1 MSTPSAPPIGV
12 IEHPE
17 LAAALAR
24 IGLTVVGGG
33 AAFLD
38 AARDIRAQATPMPVV
53 IADVQQPGLRGWAQE
68 QSSRATLVVLEREGA
83 IPADIGVHLREPVQL
98 GQVLQALGFGA
109 SAAAFTDVIGRT
121 SGNAAPAGIGA
132 GEAQAAAYMGPPQAV
147 EPFPVI
153 QPQYTPEE
161 SRPPMSDFNA
171 NADQGG
177 FPFATPEQQFPQP
190 VPTQQHANYAQP
202 GVPQVASQHV
212 DPAQQLAQFQ
222 AQYAP
227 ADVAAGS
234 VPPYGAPATQQEF
247 YQAAPAAP
255 QQGYPQAAPAAPDFG
270 FDQFGQPTAP
280 AAPQF
285 QVPAAPEQHFPAAP
299 APVVPQQPQ
308 YQVPQAPAAP
318 EQQFQT
324 PVAPEQFHV
333 PQPSAVPE
341 QSFQVP
347 QVPVVPEQFQMPPA
361 PVAPAIPEQQFQ
373 APVATPLPPAV
384 PEPVFQQPTGDPFA
398 QQAFP
403 QAPIGDAY
411 PTFPEPAAPEPTFAQ
426 PDPAVAL
433 SKEAQEFNLPGF
445 GTGSAFGAAATTSAG
460 FPEIP
465 EVRDEDLKAKVIV
478 SYGGKGGVGKT
489 TCAVLMAQRAA
500 AAGLRVVVVDMNRG
514 QGNIRSYLRLDNP
527 NLPTVYN
534 AAVTGKAQDALISP
548 KVLKENRDSS
558 LPSLGFAVVMSPPH
572 SLADPKIV
580 SAAVY
585 SKVIRFI
592 QTQADLVILD
602 TQIVEAKDTSG
613 LIDNVMVPLLLRGAW
628 GLGVAD
634 MSRPGREDLLKR
646 TQGFINEGV
655 KRDRLMLMV
664 NKAQS
669 FGNAEQQQINE
680 AFSGLSAFLGAAG
693 EDPELA
699 SAMNSGSFDVQNSTL
714 RPILDTALYQAT
726 GRDVFLPDQAPKRRG
741 LFGRRR

>member
-1 MSTPSAPPIGV
+1 MSTSSAPPIGV

-17 LAAALAR
+17 LAAALTR
-24 IGLTVVGGG
+24 IGLTVIGGG

-38 AARDIRAQATPMPVV
+38 AVRDIRAYPTPMPVV
-53 IADVQQPGLRGWAQE
+53 IADDQQPGLRGWAQE
-68 QSSRATLVVLEREGA
+68 QSSRGTLVVLEREGA
-83 IPADIGVHLREPVQL
+83 IPAEVGIHLREPVLL

-109 SAAAFTDVIGRT
+109 SAAAFTDVIGQPSSRSNT
-121 SGNAAPAGIGA
+121 SGIGA
-132 GEAQAAAYMGPPQAV
+132 VETPAAAYMGPPQTEGHTPV
-147 EPFPVI
+147 E
-153 QPQYTPEE
+153 QPQHPEHIPEE
-161 SRPPMSDFNA
+161 TRPPMSDYNA
-171 NADQGG
+171 TPEQAA
-177 FPFATPEQQFPQP
+177 FPFAAPEQQFPQP
-190 VPTQQHANYAQP
+190 LPTQQHANYAQS
-202 GVPQVASQHV
+202 GVPQAAPQHL

-222 AQYAP
+222 AQQLAP
-227 ADVAAGS
+227 EP
-234 VPPYGAPATQQEF
+234 VPAPSPQ
-247 YQAAPAAP
+247 YAAPAVPQMYQQPAP
-255 QQGYPQAAPAAPDFG
+255 QGYPTAPDFG

-280 AAPQF
+280 
-285 QVPAAPEQHFPAAP
+285 
-299 APVVPQQPQ
+299 
-308 YQVPQAPAAP
+308 
-318 EQQFQT
+318 
-324 PVAPEQFHV
+324 
-333 PQPSAVPE
+333 SVPE
-341 QSFQVP
+341 P
-347 QVPVVPEQFQMPPA
+347 QFQMPAAPQYQAPVAPVPEPQFQMPA
-361 PVAPAIPEQQFQ
+361 APQYQEPQYQQPVAPAIPEPQYQ
-373 APVATPLPPAV
+373 APQAIPEPHFQQPVAPAV
-384 PEPVFQQPTGDPFA
+384 PEPQYQAPQAAPAPQYQAPAAPQYQEPQFQQPAGDPFA
-398 QQAFP
+398 QQQFPPAPLGEAFP
-403 QAPIGDAY
+403 TAPS
-411 PTFPEPAAPEPTFAQ
+411 FPEPAAAQAYPEPLVAEPTFSQ
-426 PDPAVAL
+426 PEPAATL

-445 GTGSAFGAAATTSAG
+445 GTGAAFGATATTSAG

-465 EVRDEDLKAKVIV
+465 EVSDENIKAKVIV

-613 LIDNVMVPLLLRGAW
+613 LIDNVMVPLLMRGAW

-646 TQGFINEGV
+646 TQGFINQGV

-726 GRDVFLPDQAPKRRG
+726 GKDVFLPDQAPKRRG

>member
-1 MSTPSAPPIGV
+1 MPAPSAP
-12 IEHPE
+12 
-17 LAAALAR
+17 
-24 IGLTVVGGG
+24 
-33 AAFLD
+33 
-38 AARDIRAQATPMPVV
+38 
-53 IADVQQPGLRGWAQE
+53 QQSYQE
-68 QSSRATLVVLEREGA
+68 
-83 IPADIGVHLREPVQL
+83 P
-98 GQVLQALGFGA
+98 
-109 SAAAFTDVIGRT
+109 
-121 SGNAAPAGIGA
+121 
-132 GEAQAAAYMGPPQAV
+132 
-147 EPFPVI
+147 
-153 QPQYTPEE
+153 
-161 SRPPMSDFNA
+161 
-171 NADQGG
+171 
-177 FPFATPEQQFPQP
+177 
-190 VPTQQHANYAQP
+190 
-202 GVPQVASQHV
+202 
-212 DPAQQLAQFQ
+212 QFQ
-222 AQYAP
+222 
-227 ADVAAGS
+227 
-234 VPPYGAPATQQEF
+234 
-247 YQAAPAAP
+247 APAAP
-255 QQGYPQAAPAAPDFG
+255 QPSFQQPAGDPFAQQQFPPAPIGEAFPAAPAFL
-270 FDQFGQPTAP
+270 
-280 AAPQF
+280 
-285 QVPAAPEQHFPAAP
+285 EPAAP
-299 APVVPQQPQ
+299 APVQA
-308 YQVPQAPAAP
+308 YQEPTAA
-318 EQQFQT
+318 
-324 PVAPEQFHV
+324 
-333 PQPSAVPE
+333 
-341 QSFQVP
+341 
-347 QVPVVPEQFQMPPA
+347 
-361 PVAPAIPEQQFQ
+361 
-373 APVATPLPPAV
+373 
-384 PEPVFQQPTGDPFA
+384 
-398 QQAFP
+398 
-403 QAPIGDAY
+403 
-411 PTFPEPAAPEPTFAQ
+411 EPAFAPEPTAT
-426 PDPAVAL
+426 L
-433 SKEAQEFNLPGF
+433 SKEAQEFSLPGF
-445 GTGSAFGAAATTSAG
+445 GTGAAFGVTGTTSAG

-465 EVRDEDLKAKVIV
+465 DVDDSAIRANVIV

-613 LIDNVMVPLLLRGAW
+613 LIDNVMVPLLMRGAW

-646 TQGFINEGV
+646 TQGFIHQGV

-680 AFSGLSAFLGAAG
+680 AFSGSSAFLGAAG

>member
-38 AARDIRAQATPMPVV
+38 AARDIRAHETPMPVV
-53 IADVQQPGLRGWAQE
+53 IADVPQPGLRGWAQE
-68 QSSRATLVVLEREGA
+68 QASRGTLVVLERTGS
-83 IPADIGVHLREPVQL
+83 IPTEVGVHLREPVQL

-109 SAAAFTDVIGRT
+109 SAAGFTEVIGQ
-121 SGNAAPAGIGA
+121 SSSQVNVAGIGA
-132 GEAQAAAYMGPPQAV
+132 VEAPAAAYMGPPQTAGHS
-147 EPFPVI
+147 PAD
-153 QPQYTPEE
+153 QPQQPQHTSEE
-161 SRPPMSDFNA
+161 NRPPMSDYNA
-171 NADQGG
+171 IPDPAA
-177 FPFATPEQQFPQP
+177 FPFQPPEQQQFPQP
-190 VPTQQHANYAQP
+190 LPTQQHANYAQA
-202 GVPQVASQHV
+202 GVPQVAQHV

-222 AQYAP
+222 AQQ
-227 ADVAAGS
+227 
-234 VPPYGAPATQQEF
+234 VPVE
-247 YQAAPAAP
+247 AAP
-255 QQGYPQAAPAAPDFG
+255 QYQAPAFPQAAPAVPDFG
-270 FDQFGQPTAP
+270 FEQLAQPAAAVVPEPQFQMP
-280 AAPQF
+280 AAPPVPQYQQPVAPAPVPEPQF
-285 QVPAAPEQHFPAAP
+285 QMPAAP
-299 APVVPQQPQ
+299 AYQEQQH
-308 YQVPQAPAAP
+308 YQAPAAP
-318 EQQFQT
+318 TYQEQPQFQAPAPSPAAPVYQEQQFQ
-324 PVAPEQFHV
+324 
-333 PQPSAVPE
+333 QPA
-341 QSFQVP
+341 
-347 QVPVVPEQFQMPPA
+347 
-361 PVAPAIPEQQFQ
+361 APAYQEPTFQEQQFQ
-373 APVATPLPPAV
+373 APAPAAPSPAAPQPSFQQPV
-384 PEPVFQQPTGDPFA
+384 GDLFAQQQYQQAPIAEAYTAAPAFPEPV
-398 QQAFP
+398 
-403 QAPIGDAY
+403 APSYQEPAAVE
-411 PTFPEPAAPEPTFAQ
+411 PTFAPEPAAT
-426 PDPAVAL
+426 L
-433 SKEAQEFNLPGF
+433 SKDVQEFNLPGF
-445 GTGSAFGAAATTSAG
+445 GTGAAFGVTGTTSAG

-465 EVRDEDLKAKVIV
+465 EVSDDAIRANVIV

-613 LIDNVMVPLLLRGAW
+613 LIDNVMVPLLMRGAW

-646 TQGFINEGV
+646 TQGFIHQGV

-680 AFSGLSAFLGAAG
+680 AFSGFSAFLGAAG

-726 GRDVFLPDQAPKRRG
+726 GKDVFLPDQAPKRRG

>member
-17 LAAALAR
+17 LAAALTR
-24 IGLTVVGGG
+24 IGLTVVGGS

-38 AARDIRAQATPMPVV
+38 AARDIRAYPAPMPVV
-53 IADVQQPGLRGWAQE
+53 IADVARPGLRGYAQE
-68 QSSRATLVVLEREGA
+68 QSSRGTLVVLERDGV
-83 IPADIGVHLREPVQL
+83 IPAEIGTHLREPVQL
-98 GQVLQALGFGA
+98 GQVLHALGFGA
-109 SAAAFTDVIGRT
+109 SAAAFTDLIGQS
-121 SGNAAPAGIGA
+121 SGQVPAAGIGA
-132 GEAQAAAYMGPPQAV
+132 GEATAAAYMGPSQADGV
-147 EPFPVI
+147 TPTAEHPR
-153 QPQYTPEE
+153 TPEE
-161 SRPPMSDFNA
+161 NRPPMSDYNA
-171 NADQGG
+171 IPDPAA
-177 FPFATPEQQFPQP
+177 FPFQTPEQQFPQP
-190 VPTQQHANYAQP
+190 LPTQQHANYAQP
-202 GVPQVASQHV
+202 GVPQAAPQHL

-222 AQYAP
+222 APQAPQY
-227 ADVAAGS
+227 
-234 VPPYGAPATQQEF
+234 Q
-247 YQAAPAAP
+247 APAAP
-255 QQGYPQAAPAAPDFG
+255 QALPQAAPAAPDFG

-280 AAPQF
+280 AAQEPQF
-285 QVPAAPEQHFPAAP
+285 QMPAAP
-299 APVVPQQPQ
+299 APAVAQ
-308 YQVPQAPAAP
+308 YQAPAAIPEPQFQMPAAPVYQEPAFQAPAAVPEPQFQAPAAIPEPQFQAPAAP
-318 EQQFQT
+318 LYQEPAYAEPQFQAPA
-324 PVAPEQFHV
+324 PVPAPAV
-333 PQPSAVPE
+333 PQQTFQQPAGSPFVQQPAPQAPISEVYPAAPTLPE
-341 QSFQVP
+341 
-347 QVPVVPEQFQMPPA
+347 
-361 PVAPAIPEQQFQ
+361 PVAPAYQ
-373 APVATPLPPAV
+373 
-384 PEPVFQQPTGDPFA
+384 
-398 QQAFP
+398 
-403 QAPIGDAY
+403 
-411 PTFPEPAAPEPTFAQ
+411 EPAAPEPKFAQ
-426 PDPAVAL
+426 QEPVTTL
-433 SKEAQEFNLPGF
+433 SKDAQDFNGLAGF
-445 GTGSAFGAAATTSAG
+445 GTGAAFGVTGTTAAG

-465 EVRDEDLKAKVIV
+465 EVDDSAIRANVIV

-613 LIDNVMVPLLLRGAW
+613 LIDNVMVPLLMRGAW

-646 TQGFINEGV
+646 TQGFINQGV

-726 GRDVFLPDQAPKRRG
+726 GKDVFLPDQAPKRRG